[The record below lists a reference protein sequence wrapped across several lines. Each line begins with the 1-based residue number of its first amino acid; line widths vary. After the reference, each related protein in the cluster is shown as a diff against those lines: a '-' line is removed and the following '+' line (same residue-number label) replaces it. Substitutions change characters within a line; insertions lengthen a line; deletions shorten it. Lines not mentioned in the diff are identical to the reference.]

1 MEFMNLSIHLRVDD
15 NEKNDDIIVISP
27 EWSPYTKQKH
37 LTKKM
42 YSINYKSPND
52 SNGIAKDKNK
62 TIVDEYTLY
71 EYLENLFN
79 MIPYDCTYDSY
90 QVSFPCM
97 PTILIN
103 KKKTDAIQHI
113 LSQVKLLLTDTRLW
127 TTRKSSTSKLNPNA
141 KEFVPRRQNKHIF
154 FDEDGREYTNFRIT
168 RHL

>member
-1 MEFMNLSIHLRVDD
+1 MQFTNLSIHLRVDED
-15 NEKNDDIIVISP
+15 EKNDDIIVILP

-42 YSINYKSPND
+42 YSINYTSPND
-52 SNGIAKDKNK
+52 SDCLAKNKNK

-79 MIPYDCTYDSY
+79 MIPYDYTYDSY
-90 QVSFPCM
+90 QISFPCM
-97 PTILIN
+97 PTMLIN

-113 LSQVKLLLTDTRLW
+113 LSQVKLLLSDTRLW
-127 TTRKSSTSKLNPNA
+127 TTRSPSKLNPNA
-141 KEFVPRRQNKHIF
+141 KEFIPKKQNKHTF